1 MWLPELKSLYMKT
14 IKYFQDQSIT
24 ADILSKLNN
33 LLTNPVIIKLIT
45 FIKNLNNLTFNHK
58 ILCLVINKNGKFDLL
73 SYPHNSN
80 IFLQKNDLVIV
91 DGDRGKDLVMIVEPL
106 VNLNFAILF
115 NF

>member
-1 MWLPELKSLYMKT
+1 MLRDQYIVASPELKSLYMKT

-58 ILCLVINKNGKFDLL
+58 ILCLVINKTESLIYCLTLIILIYFYKRMIWLL
-73 SYPHNSN
+73 SM
-80 IFLQKNDLVIV
+80 VIV
-91 DGDRGKDLVMIVEPL
+91 ERIWL
-106 VNLNFAILF
+106 
-115 NF
+115 